1 MTIPAE
7 IIAEKNKLS
16 NTSPWLILLKIL
28 LFNSEWKV
36 ITKHFTKAEGD
47 ANVTENTVEDTT
59 IRLTSNLTEVVF
71 QTFTYYP
78 FPMEVQMT
86 PQSLAGDI
94 PEVNISV
101 SNADR
106 VLQGTIES
114 LDGAVDSEVIMYIV
128 HAGNLASDFS
138 DFERHFKIL
147 STMCNNEWVTFSL
160 GLMSPTFMRYPLF
173 RTMGSHCNWLFKG
186 VECTYSGGTVSC
198 DHTLK
203 TCQSLNNSV
212 HFGGFPGLN
221 TAGVKFVG

>member
-7 IIAEKNKLS
+7 IIAEKNKIS

-28 LFNSEWKV
+28 LFNNTWKQ
-36 ITKHFTKAEGD
+36 TKKHFTKAEAD
-47 ANVTENTVEDTT
+47 ANITENTVEDTT
-59 IRLTSNLTEVVF
+59 IRLTSNLTEVSF
-71 QTFTYYP
+71 GGQTYYP
-78 FPMEVQMT
+78 FPMELQMT
-86 PQSLAGDI
+86 SQSLAGDI
-94 PEVNISV
+94 PEVNIAV

-114 LDGAVDSEVIMYIV
+114 LDGAVDSEVVMYIV
-128 HAGNLASDFS
+128 HSANLASDFS

-147 STMCNNEWVTFSL
+147 STVCNNEWVVFSL

-173 RTMGSHCNWLFKG
+173 RTMGSYCNWLFKG
-186 VECTYSGGTVSC
+186 VECAYAGGTLSC

-203 TCQSLNNSV
+203 TCQALGNSI

-221 TAGVKFVG
+221 IAGVKFV